1 MAIDFPNAPSTND
14 TYTVGN
20 KTWIYDGTTWNTY
33 NTTSFSAE
41 TLPGTTI
48 KSTVTGSSLTS
59 VGTLGSLAVTGAT
72 TSGSFVQ
79 GTDYLSPYQGLRNK
93 IINGDMRIAQRGTAT
108 ITGSGSQQFPV
119 DRISVYNGTGTV
131 TFVQSSTAP
140 AGFAYSLLATV
151 TATGSYTTAGYTEI
165 VQYIESANVS
175 DFAFGTASASPVTI
189 SFWVRS
195 SLSGSYDVSIRNS
208 AANRSNRT
216 TFAVAAGE
224 VNTWVKKS
232 VTFAGDT
239 SGTWTNDTT
248 TAFVVGINLGHG
260 TNYDNTA
267 DTWTSTNSPS
277 TSGSIDF
284 AANSGAT
291 FYLTGLQ
298 VERGSVATPF
308 EQRPIQ
314 QELALC
320 QRYYQRFQVESAG
333 ERYGIGYGVSANQ
346 SIRLFLP
353 FITQMRIKP
362 HTFETTAT
370 ATDYSIVTAAT
381 INVCV
386 YVPSLQSETTKSADI
401 AFYVASGITNSF
413 CYMGR
418 AATTSSYLGFSAE
431 F

>member
-1 MAIDFPNAPSTND
+1 
-14 TYTVGN
+14 
-20 KTWIYDGTTWNTY
+20 
-33 NTTSFSAE
+33 
-41 TLPGTTI
+41 
-48 KSTVTGSSLTS
+48 
-59 VGTLGSLAVTGAT
+59 
-72 TSGSFVQ
+72 
-79 GTDYLSPYQGLRNK
+79 
-93 IINGDMRIAQRGTAT
+93 MRIAQRGTAT

-119 DRISVYNGTGTV
+119 DRIAVYNGTGTV

-165 VQYIESANVS
+165 VQSIESANVS

-195 SLSGSYDVSIRNS
+195 SLSGSYDVSIRNN

-248 TAFVVGINLGHG
+248 TAFFVGIHLGHG

-267 DTWTSTNSPS
+267 NTWIANNHPS
-277 TSGSIDF
+277 TLGSIDF

-308 EQRPIQ
+308 EHRPIGT
-314 QELALC
+314 ELTLC
-320 QRYYQRFQVESAG
+320 
-333 ERYGIGYGVSANQ
+333 ERY
-346 SIRLFLP
+346 
-353 FITQMRIKP
+353 
-362 HTFETTAT
+362 FESSFRNGQTVGHN
-370 ATDYSIVTAAT
+370 SGNFT
-381 INVCV
+381 IYPSDSLGCGGNS
-386 YVPSLQSETTKSADI
+386 YFNHFYRTRKRSTNPSLRVFDSSAAHPVNENWWRYITACNSGTAVGPNVGVALYADDVCFSGYLQSSGTGI
-401 AFYVASGITNSF
+401 APIFDWTIE
-413 CYMGR
+413 
-418 AATTSSYLGFSAE
+418 AE
-431 F
+431 L